1 MRQIISLHRTMAA
14 SSTEFSVPTV
24 VKNSKGKKITIRIIL
39 PQELFPFHCLNK
51 KAVSNAINVR
61 LGFFF
66 FFFNVYPH
74 VHVVEGDE

>member
-1 MRQIISLHRTMAA
+1 MAA

-24 VKNSKGKKITIRIIL
+24 VKNSKGKNITIRIIL

-51 KAVSNAINVR
+51 KAFSNSINVR
-61 LGFFF
+61 LGFFL
-66 FFFNVYPH
+66 NVYAH